1 LKRLALALAFLT
13 AFLGLWF
20 GTSAASGA
28 DAYGYVSQAD
38 LWLRGTLI
46 IDEPLADEAP
56 WRNANWTLTPFGYRP
71 GDRRGTMVP
80 TYSPGLPMVMAAFKA
95 AGGPN
100 AVFHVVP
107 LLGALTVWLTF
118 LLGARLGGP
127 IAGLVAA
134 VTLLAS
140 PAFLFQL
147 MWPMSDVPA
156 TTWWLLSMV
165 LAVRGA
171 PAATAGAGLSAALA
185 ILTRPNLAPL
195 VLPMLAF
202 VVGRARDRRERL
214 VHGALFMCAMLPG
227 PIAVAVINQHLY
239 QSAFSS
245 GYGTFSTIYQSAH
258 LAPNLAHY
266 FGWLLETQTPYILL
280 ALLAP
285 FVLRRREDP
294 SVRAITAL
302 ALAVSAAVLLSY
314 LWYTTFDSWTY
325 LRFLLPAFPMLLALA
340 AAVLVTIAPS
350 GSGRRALVVG
360 IVVTVVAAWGVW
372 NGRAAFQVR
381 ADEAR
386 YLAAG
391 RLATGLP
398 ASAVIV
404 SNQHSGS
411 LRHYGGRVTL
421 RFEWLDPDMYVPAL
435 EHLQRLNRP
444 VYAVLD
450 DWEREVFRARY
461 ARVVDL
467 SWLDG
472 PPLVV
477 AADRVY
483 FYAIPPPGSAKTLG
497 YNEKTP

>member
-1 LKRLALALAFLT
+1 MKRLALALAFLT

-28 DAYGYVSQAD
+28 DSYGYVSQAD

-46 IDEPLADEAP
+46 VDEPLADEAP

-80 TYSPGLPMVMAAFKA
+80 TYSPGLPIVMAAFKKV
-95 AGGPN
+95 GGPN
-100 AVFHVVP
+100 AVFYVVP

-127 IAGLVAA
+127 LAGLIAA

-156 TTWWLLSMV
+156 TAWWLLSVV
-165 LAVRGA
+165 LAVRGS
-171 PAATAGAGLSAALA
+171 PAGTAGAGLAAALA
-185 ILTRPNLAPL
+185 TLTRPNLAL
-195 VLPMLAF
+195 LALPILAF
-202 VVGRARDRRERL
+202 IIGRARDGRESL
-214 VHGALFMCAMLPG
+214 VQGALFACAMLPG

-258 LAPNLAHY
+258 LVPNLVNY
-266 FGWLLETQTPYILL
+266 SGWLLQTQTPYVLL

-285 FVLRRREDP
+285 FVIRRREERVVP
-294 SVRAITAL
+294 AIAAL
-302 ALAVSAAVLLSY
+302 ALAMSATVLLSY
-314 LWYTTFDSWTY
+314 LWYTPFDSWTY
-325 LRFLLPAFPMLLALA
+325 LRFLLPAFPLLLALA
-340 AAVLVTIAPS
+340 AAVLVTIAPPVS
-350 GSGRRALVVG
+350 RRRALTVAT
-360 IVVTVVAAWGVW
+360 VVTVVAVWGVLS
-372 NGRAAFQVR
+372 GRAAFQVH
-381 ADEAR
+381 AEEAR
-386 YLAAG
+386 YVAAG

-411 LRHYGGRVTL
+411 LRHYADRVTL

-435 EHLQRLNRP
+435 EHFQRLDRP

-461 ARVVDL
+461 ARVADL

-477 AADRVY
+477 AAERVY
-483 FYAIPPPGSAKTLG
+483 FYLIPPPGPPKTLG